1 MLQKLAKRGKLG
13 IPVQPVIPK
22 KILSFDSDLTLNI
35 SNTFPPFQEFVS
47 WKQFGK

>member
-1 MLQKLAKRGKLG
+1 MLQKLVKRGKLG

-22 KILSFDSDLTLNI
+22 KILSFDSGLTLTL
-35 SNTFPPFQEFVS
+35 SNTSPPFQDIVS